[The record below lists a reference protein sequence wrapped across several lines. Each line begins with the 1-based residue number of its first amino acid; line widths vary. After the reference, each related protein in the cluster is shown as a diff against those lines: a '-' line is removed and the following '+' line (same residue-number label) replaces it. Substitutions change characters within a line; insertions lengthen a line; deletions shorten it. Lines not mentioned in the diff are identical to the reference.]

1 MKAASSNSM
10 DIFKLLISM
19 QVDVNATDI
28 NGKTALMWAIN
39 SGNSDIAKSLIM
51 NGADANIIDNHG
63 ETALMLAELV
73 EAKELVQ
80 LLKKYGAEKLNTK

>member
-1 MKAASSNSM
+1 
-10 DIFKLLISM
+10 M

>member
-1 MKAASSNSM
+1 
-10 DIFKLLISM
+10 
-19 QVDVNATDI
+19 
-28 NGKTALMWAIN
+28 MWAIN

-51 NGADANIIDNHG
+51 NGADVNIIDNHG

-73 EAKELVQ
+73 ETKELVQ